1 MDFPPPPFPMALSGQ
16 AEPPLTPPQLQN
28 IKSQLDLTL
37 LALEALVGIGSEA
50 MLAAAAALALGDVFT
65 DRVGLWRLR
74 QANPLRRGRGR
85 KTLDIDE
92 AKALVCITC
101 HIAANHRQPIRQA
114 VTALETALARQR
126 PPHRVALLG
135 DYLDTFT
142 RCYQER
148 MEPAAE
154 PGTADPDQLAQL
166 ALKLLVDLL
175 FYSTTGGERQLWLT
189 LLERSQ

>member
-1 MDFPPPPFPMALSGQ
+1 MASPPSLPPAPLAGGF
-16 AEPPLTPPQLQN
+16 EPSLTPPQLQS

-37 LALEALVGIGSEA
+37 LALEALVGVGSEA
-50 MLAAAAALALGDVFT
+50 MLAAAAALSLDEVFT

-101 HIAANHRQPIRQA
+101 HIAANHHQPIRRA
-114 VTALETALARQR
+114 VTQLETALAHHR
-126 PPHRVALLG
+126 PPHRVALIG

-142 RCYQER
+142 HCYQER
-148 MEPAAE
+148 MEPNAE
-154 PGTADPDQLAQL
+154 SETDTPDQLAQL

-175 FYSTTGGERQLWLT
+175 FYSTAGGERQLWLA
-189 LLERSQ
+189 LLERSR